1 MLDRQPIVD
10 RVVDHVIVFRIADLR
25 IHNGLDI
32 RILGGV
38 DLKTAGEEEIVG
50 LRLRVAFLVLQG
62 F

>member
-1 MLDRQPIVD
+1 MLDRQTVVD
-10 RVVDHVIVFRIADLR
+10 RVVDNVVVFRSADLF
-25 IHNGLDI
+25 IHHGLDI